1 MCCFVIFFFFFL
13 TKIVDLSLFVIYFRV
28 MITFDALFQQTPL
41 DHIIITLQKKKDNI
55 IIKQKTSRI
64 GMVKCQ
70 GQGPRL
76 GKASV

>member
-1 MCCFVIFFFFFL
+1 MLFCNFFFFL
-13 TKIVDLSLFVIYFRV
+13 TKIVDLSLFVIYFKA

-41 DHIIITLQKKKDNI
+41 DHYNYNPSKKKDNI
-55 IIKQKTSRI
+55 IIKQKTSRR
-64 GMVKCQ
+64 GVLKCQ